1 MTTQCSLSLLA
12 DKQAR
17 VTMVHPAG
25 GWTWVGNTLVRTHS
39 NLLTPF
45 NYLTGAFKVDLSG
58 CVASANVFNV
68 IVRFTGNNITTLS
81 QTLPVDIVTSIAPGP
96 GGGGACGVSARSL
109 NTSNT
114 YSEGPNTVLP
124 TFPQSLVSIAVANKA
139 TNVNTSTF
147 ARYHNLVFM
156 KVPLSVVDVKA
167 PFIAW
172 AIYPKGAY
180 PLDYDGGGDVV
191 PSAGG
196 GGNGWEYQGDMYTY
210 PEYGGMGSLNTL
222 WPYLFYGL
230 FNQHVGSW
238 YQANVLQKYNQ
249 TNAHDSNVKFFY
261 YYSSSL
267 THPTID
273 TGNFSTGSLPST
285 LGAGR
290 QVFDYGGI
298 NRPTGTGDVWI
309 AAYIQCIN
317 SQSNPAPA
325 GSLCY
330 REPYA
335 YLAGF
340 RGIVKDFP
348 TCNVGGT
355 NPDIYI
361 TPETETYYTS
371 NTTANDDSGITP
383 NFIASNACSAGFDV
397 QNKISRISSS
407 TGVQYISG
415 PSEYVCGNP
424 NLYEVN
430 IVNSDALSGAT
441 LTIDLPLIDG
451 VAPIVTD
458 ISPGGSVVGNSIVWN
473 YAYLSGNSTIDPKP
487 SFKLSRATGSYTNN
501 TIVTMTGTLAGD
513 GQCNSLS
520 LTVLKS
526 VSLSCNQL
534 YPELKTFKYLDKQLI
549 NYTGSIFYAL
559 ETINFG
565 AIPSRYS
572 FVIDRVPAGTVFDSA
587 YMSGTIPTMTGLVA
601 TGYTCV
607 GCKIFF
613 SNSSTLPIISPSALY
628 SYVTSGAG
636 RSTITVN
643 ANATNYLFT
652 AGTCDGLGVCT
663 SPFGTGTKDILVLHD
678 NTNLANHNFV
688 PGTTHTVGIK
698 VNNIS
703 NVRGDIITNIAGTFA
718 TDLLQ
723 AISNQVETTLLPL
736 FIPNSIG
743 GIVYADANMSSG
755 YNTGEGLFS
764 GVLVSLYS
772 GSTVIA
778 TGLTNMSGIYY
789 FGNLPD
795 GTYKVIY
802 DEMSS
807 SLNGYLPFVSNTGYV
822 LGSGSRGMIM
832 GITGLGDIT
841 LTGGEYS
848 VENNFGLVEKVTCQ
862 VNGYIYIDT
871 TMNDLYDSGDTVLS
885 GQLITLSNGSTTTTN
900 SFGYYLITGL
910 DCTLGYTIYYTGE
923 VSNYS
928 HSSAQFEYSGQQL
941 TDTGI
946 VVATGTFSIPTNDI
960 VSLNNNFGL
969 IPTCEL
975 NGYVYIDTNMNDIYD
990 GTDSAVTGQTITL
1003 SNGLSTITNGAGY
1016 YVFSGLDCSLRYD
1029 VYYTG
1034 IIADHNHSSAQ
1045 FEYSGQQ
1052 LTDTG
1057 IVVATGTFDANSG
1070 DIVSPNNNFGLI
1082 PTCELNGYVYID
1094 NNVNDLYDSGD
1105 TIVTG
1110 QVITLSN
1117 GLSTTT
1123 NEVGYYVFTG
1133 LVCQTG
1139 YTVSYTGSVNGYS
1152 HSSAQFEYSG
1162 QQLTDTGIVVATG
1175 TFSIPTND
1183 IVSLNNNFGLIPT
1196 CELNGYVYIDTNM
1209 NDIYDGTDSAVTG
1222 QTITLSNGLSTIT
1235 NGAGYYVFSGLDC
1248 SLRYDVYYTG
1258 IIADHNHSS
1267 AQFEYSGQ
1275 QLTDTGIVVATGTF
1289 SIPTNDIVSLNNNF
1303 GLVPVTCELNGYVY
1317 IDLNVNNLYDSG
1329 SDLIVT
1335 GQLITL
1341 SNGLSTITDAMGY
1354 YVFTGLKC
1362 ASGYTVDYTG
1372 NVAGYLHSSAQFEYS
1387 GQQLTDT
1394 GIEVATGTFDIPT
1407 NDIIS
1412 PNNNFGLVPETCFVN
1427 GYVYVDMDLNDLY
1440 DTGELVLT
1448 GASIVLSNGMS
1459 TITDAMG
1466 YYEFSGVVCSSGYTV
1481 TLSGSLPGYEY
1492 NSAQFEYN
1500 TQQAS
1505 NTIIEIATG
1514 TFDNLIVDLISPNNN
1529 FGLVPTQCALDGY
1542 VYVDVNGN
1550 MSYDTGDYVLTGQLI
1565 TLSNG
1570 SSTITDTMGYY
1581 LFTGLD
1587 CETMYTVSFTGE
1599 NTGYYHSSAQFEYS
1613 TQQPISTGIDAVTG
1627 TFDRFL
1633 ADTYSPDNNF
1643 GVMTIPCDV
1652 NGYIYLDMDHDDL
1665 FTSGVDAPMT
1675 GLIVY
1680 LDGTMYNTTTNN
1692 DGYYEFT
1699 GVSCGLH
1706 TVTFDNTTMY
1716 VEDSAQMEQT
1726 TQQSTPVTITI
1737 PAGTMNPLTLD
1748 VISPDN
1754 NFGLEAYSCEV
1765 NGYVYIDTDHDDY
1778 FTTGVDQ
1785 VLVGIMVKLDGVR
1798 SVFTNMSGYYY
1809 FTGIGCGPHI
1819 ISYNNLPFYAPDSA
1833 QYEQTTQQPDP
1844 YTSIVIPNSTF
1855 NVLIDDTISPHNNF
1869 GVELGSIKDTQGG
1882 TYIPVPLPT
1891 PSKIIAQL
1899 ETIISNIKK
1908 TKIVQL
1914 IDSAV
1919 DELFEFVAPDSLPET
1934 GVNQ

>member
-1 MTTQCSLSLLA
+1 HQWPSYDPVLSGISNGGTYTPTSTIVNGNTVPAHSIYWNIGPADLGSTHVYGYKICTTLGTQTGVRLNFNGGIDSTQGNIISDSLTTRIISGPVPALFANNGPRTLEQSALNKVVDYTFEISNSKYSATGREDIFNPASVIDFTDMFNDMTTQCSLSLLA

-946 VVATGTFSIPTNDI
+946 VVATGTF
-960 VSLNNNFGL
+960 
-969 IPTCEL
+969 
-975 NGYVYIDTNMNDIYD
+975 
-990 GTDSAVTGQTITL
+990 
-1003 SNGLSTITNGAGY
+1003 
-1016 YVFSGLDCSLRYD
+1016 
-1029 VYYTG
+1029 
-1034 IIADHNHSSAQ
+1034 
-1045 FEYSGQQ
+1045 
-1052 LTDTG
+1052 
-1057 IVVATGTFDANSG
+1057 DANSG

-1289 SIPTNDIVSLNNNF
+1289 
-1303 GLVPVTCELNGYVY
+1303 
-1317 IDLNVNNLYDSG
+1317 
-1329 SDLIVT
+1329 
-1335 GQLITL
+1335 
-1341 SNGLSTITDAMGY
+1341 
-1354 YVFTGLKC
+1354 
-1362 ASGYTVDYTG
+1362 
-1372 NVAGYLHSSAQFEYS
+1372 
-1387 GQQLTDT
+1387 
-1394 GIEVATGTFDIPT
+1394 
-1407 NDIIS
+1407 
-1412 PNNNFGLVPETCFVN
+1412 
-1427 GYVYVDMDLNDLY
+1427 
-1440 DTGELVLT
+1440 
-1448 GASIVLSNGMS
+1448 
-1459 TITDAMG
+1459 
-1466 YYEFSGVVCSSGYTV
+1466 
-1481 TLSGSLPGYEY
+1481 
-1492 NSAQFEYN
+1492 
-1500 TQQAS
+1500 
-1505 NTIIEIATG
+1505 
-1514 TFDNLIVDLISPNNN
+1514 
-1529 FGLVPTQCALDGY
+1529 
-1542 VYVDVNGN
+1542 
-1550 MSYDTGDYVLTGQLI
+1550 
-1565 TLSNG
+1565 
-1570 SSTITDTMGYY
+1570 
-1581 LFTGLD
+1581 
-1587 CETMYTVSFTGE
+1587 
-1599 NTGYYHSSAQFEYS
+1599 
-1613 TQQPISTGIDAVTG
+1613 
-1627 TFDRFL
+1627 
-1633 ADTYSPDNNF
+1633 
-1643 GVMTIPCDV
+1643 
-1652 NGYIYLDMDHDDL
+1652 
-1665 FTSGVDAPMT
+1665 
-1675 GLIVY
+1675 
-1680 LDGTMYNTTTNN
+1680 
-1692 DGYYEFT
+1692 
-1699 GVSCGLH
+1699 
-1706 TVTFDNTTMY
+1706 
-1716 VEDSAQMEQT
+1716 
-1726 TQQSTPVTITI
+1726 
-1737 PAGTMNPLTLD
+1737 
-1748 VISPDN
+1748 
-1754 NFGLEAYSCEV
+1754 
-1765 NGYVYIDTDHDDY
+1765 
-1778 FTTGVDQ
+1778 
-1785 VLVGIMVKLDGVR
+1785 
-1798 SVFTNMSGYYY
+1798 
-1809 FTGIGCGPHI
+1809 
-1819 ISYNNLPFYAPDSA
+1819 
-1833 QYEQTTQQPDP
+1833 
-1844 YTSIVIPNSTF
+1844 
-1855 NVLIDDTISPHNNF
+1855 
-1869 GVELGSIKDTQGG
+1869 
-1882 TYIPVPLPT
+1882 
-1891 PSKIIAQL
+1891 
-1899 ETIISNIKK
+1899 
-1908 TKIVQL
+1908 
-1914 IDSAV
+1914 
-1919 DELFEFVAPDSLPET
+1919 
-1934 GVNQ
+1934 